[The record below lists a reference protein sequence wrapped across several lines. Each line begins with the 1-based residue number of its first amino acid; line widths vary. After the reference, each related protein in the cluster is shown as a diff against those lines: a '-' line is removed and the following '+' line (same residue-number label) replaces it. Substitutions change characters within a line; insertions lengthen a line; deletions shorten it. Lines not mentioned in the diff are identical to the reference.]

1 MAAMTEARSTS
12 VASRS
17 GGDTIAEP
25 AAASRRGTVD
35 VIIAAWNRA
44 DTIERA
50 IRSVAG
56 EDDVKAVIVVDDAST
71 DDTFAVASAL
81 CACLPKLRVMRQPR
95 NGGPSA
101 ARNAALDLASADWVT
116 ILDGDDYMQPGR
128 LTRLL
133 AAATDADIVADD
145 LLQIA
150 EDAPAGTPA
159 RPLLEVQAASA
170 VSLGDFVRGN
180 ISSRSRHRREMG
192 FLKPLIRRAF
202 LRQHGLAYDEKV
214 RLGEDY
220 LLYAGALAYGAR
232 FRLVPAA
239 GYVAVMRAGSLSGQ
253 HSRQDLEAL
262 LRGDL
267 RLAAL
272 PQLSAAD
279 RRALGLHCRHIDGKI
294 RWLVMIEAV
303 KARDWPRFA
312 AAFRTAPA
320 TCLELIGKLLEQVH
334 LRGGRKLRHLLGLRD
349 AT

>member
-1 MAAMTEARSTS
+1 MNSITQPQTMAPPPDQTQGEA
-12 VASRS
+12 
-17 GGDTIAEP
+17 
-25 AAASRRGTVD
+25 TVD

-56 EDDVKAVIVVDDAST
+56 EATVKSVIVVDDASS
-71 DDTFAVASAL
+71 DDTFLRASAL
-81 CACLPKLRVMRQPR
+81 CATLAKLKVIRQPR

-101 ARNAALDLASADWVT
+101 ARNAAMRLASADWIT
-116 ILDGDDYMQPGR
+116 ILDGDDYMRPGR
-128 LTRLL
+128 LGRLL
-133 AAATDADIVADD
+133 EHGKEADIIADD

-150 EDAPAGTPA
+150 EDAPANAVA
-159 RPLLEVQAASA
+159 RPLLEITESSEIGLAE
-170 VSLGDFVRGN
+170 FVLGN
-180 ISSRSRHRREMG
+180 ISQRSRHRREMG
-192 FLKPLIRRAF
+192 FLKPLLRRAF
-202 LRQHGLAYDEKV
+202 LEQHGLRYDEAV

-220 LLYAGALAYGAR
+220 LLYATALALGAR

-272 PQLSAAD
+272 PRLHPVE
-279 RRALGLHCRHIDGKI
+279 RRAIARHCRHIDGKI
-294 RWLVMIEAV
+294 RWLLVIEAV
-303 KARDWPRFA
+303 KARNWPGFV

-320 TCLELIGKLLEQVH
+320 TGLELAGKLLEQAQ
-334 LRGGRKLRHLLGLRD
+334 LRSGRKLRHLLGMRD
-349 AT
+349 A

>member
-1 MAAMTEARSTS
+1 MSTMPEAADNQRGS
-12 VASRS
+12 S
-17 GGDTIAEP
+17 G
-25 AAASRRGTVD
+25 GTVD

-56 EDDVKAVIVVDDAST
+56 EDDVKTVIVVDDASS
-71 DDTFAVASAL
+71 DDTFVVASAL
-81 CACLPKLRVMRQPR
+81 CASLPKLRVIRQPR

-101 ARNAALDLASADWVT
+101 ARNAALDLASADWIT

-128 LTRLL
+128 LAQLL
-133 AAATDADIVADD
+133 AESRDADIIADD
-145 LLQIA
+145 LLQID
-150 EDAPAGTPA
+150 EDAPARAPA
-159 RPLLEVQAASA
+159 HPLLEIGAATM
-170 VSLGDFVRGN
+170 VSLNEFVQGN

-202 LRQHGLAYDEKV
+202 LKQHGLRYDAAV

-220 LLYAGALAYGAR
+220 LLYATALALGAR

-239 GYVAVMRAGSLSGQ
+239 GYVAVMRSGSLSGQ

-262 LRGDL
+262 LRADQ

-272 PQLSAAD
+272 PQLTTAD
-279 RRALGLHCRHIDGKI
+279 RRAISLHCRHIDGKI
-294 RWLVMIEAV
+294 RWLVVIEAV
-303 KARDWPRFA
+303 KARDWPRFM

-320 TCLELIGKLLEQVH
+320 TSFTLVGKLLEQLH
-334 LRGGRKLRHLLGLRD
+334 LRGGRKLRHLLGLHD

>member
-1 MAAMTEARSTS
+1 MPEAADRRPGTSEA
-12 VASRS
+12 
-17 GGDTIAEP
+17 
-25 AAASRRGTVD
+25 TVD

-56 EDDVKAVIVVDDAST
+56 EDEVRTVIVVDDASS
-71 DDTFAVASAL
+71 DRTFAVASAL
-81 CACLPKLRVMRQPR
+81 CASLPKLRVIRQPR

-101 ARNAALDLASADWVT
+101 ARNAALDLASADWIT

-128 LTRLL
+128 LARLL
-133 AAATDADIVADD
+133 AASEDADIVADD
-145 LLQIA
+145 LLQID

-159 RPLLEVQAASA
+159 RPLLGTSTTSA
-170 VSLGDFVRGN
+170 IGLAEFVRGN
-180 ISSRSRHRREMG
+180 ISSRARHRREMG
-192 FLKPLIRRAF
+192 FLKPLIRRTF
-202 LRQHGLAYDEKV
+202 LQQHGLRYDAAV

-220 LLYAGALAYGAR
+220 LLYTAALALGAR
-232 FRLVPAA
+232 FRLMPAA
-239 GYVAVMRAGSLSGQ
+239 GYVAVMRSGSLSGQ
-253 HSRQDLEAL
+253 HARQDLEAL
-262 LRGDL
+262 LRGDR

-272 PQLSAAD
+272 PQLSAID
-279 RRALGLHCRHIDGKI
+279 RRAIDLHCRHIDGKI

-303 KARDWPRFA
+303 KARDWSRFA

-320 TCLELIGKLLEQVH
+320 TSLALAGKLLEQLH